1 MPWQNNTGGS
11 GGGGPWGGGGGGGND
26 GGGPRNPWGTGGG
39 SGGGR
44 GPSGDGDGPNLDD
57 LIRRGQQRLR
67 GGLPGGPSRNV
78 WTLALG
84 GVVALWLATTSFYLV
99 NADEVGVIKRFGE
112 FVRITQPG
120 LNFKLPSPI
129 ETVEKPKVTKE
140 QSIDIGGATGDG
152 SENFVLTG
160 DQNIADIAYTVRWR
174 INPAEVD
181 NFLFTLENQEATI
194 TEVAEYAMREAVART
209 PLTAAIGPQRA
220 QVAAEVQR
228 SMQEVL
234 DSYKSGISIQG
245 IFFRKVDPPA
255 AVEQA
260 FKDVSAAQQDAQ
272 TYINQ
277 ANAYRQQLISKA
289 QGDTARFNAVY
300 EQYRLAPEV
309 TRKRLYL
316 ETMEEVLTGM
326 DKIVVDSSGGVVPY
340 LPLPEVN
347 RRRPPAEAQ

>member
-1 MPWQNNTGGS
+1 MPWQNNSGGS
-11 GGGGPWGGGGGGGND
+11 GGGGGPWGGG
-26 GGGPRNPWGTGGG
+26 PRNPWGQGSGGGG
-39 SGGGR
+39 SGGG
-44 GPSGDGDGPNLDD
+44 GSGGDGGPNLDD

-67 GGLPGGPSRNV
+67 GMPGGPSRNIV
-78 WTLALG
+78 GLIAG
-84 GVVALWLATTSFYLV
+84 GLVLLWLATSSYYLV
-99 NADEVGVIKRFGE
+99 NADEVGVVKRFGE
-112 FVRITQPG
+112 FVRVTQPG
-120 LNFKLPSPI
+120 INFKLPSPI

-174 INPAEVD
+174 ISPAAVD
-181 NFLFTLENQEATI
+181 KYLFTLENQEQTI

-220 QVAAEVQR
+220 QVAADVQK
-228 SMQEVL
+228 SMQDVL
-234 DSYKSGISIQG
+234 DSYGSGVTITG

-277 ANAYRQQLISKA
+277 ANAYSQQLISKA

-300 EQYRLAPEV
+300 DQYRLAPEV
-309 TRKRLYL
+309 TRKRLYM
-316 ETMEEVLTGM
+316 ETMEQVLTGM
-326 DKIVVDSSGGVVPY
+326 DKIVVDTKSGVVPY

-347 RRRPPAEAQ
+347 RQRAAAGANPS